1 MNDSKLKNNKI
12 DKNNIA
18 TVDAV
23 RTSDGFIEI
32 VSLELLDDMVGGMIN
47 PEAILCQLHEDDVIK
62 NVATGGM

>member
-1 MNDSKLKNNKI
+1 M
-12 DKNNIA
+12 
-18 TVDAV
+18 